1 MSCMTLDPA
10 IGILIVAGL
19 SLLLTSAAVAKLR
32 DLRSFEEIFAAY
44 AVLPA
49 HIDLPAARVLPIVE
63 LGLAIGLLLPAGRP
77 YVGLAV
83 IVLMLTYAAAIAVN
97 LRRGRRDL
105 ACGCGGPAERRPIAP
120 WMVWR
125 NCMISGFAGIS
136 LLPWSPRPLSPMDGV
151 TLGFGLVAI
160 TLVYLCVDLLLGDVA
175 RRSARLRGVR

>member
-1 MSCMTLDPA
+1 MTLDPA
-10 IGILIVAGL
+10 IGILIVASL
-19 SLLLTSAAVAKLR
+19 SLLLAGAAIAKLR

-49 HIDLPAARVLPIVE
+49 QMNLPVARVLPFVE
-63 LGLAIGLLLPAGRP
+63 LGLAVGLLMKSGRLYAGL
-77 YVGLAV
+77 GI

-151 TLGFGLVAI
+151 TLAFGLVTI

>member
-1 MSCMTLDPA
+1 MSPMTLDPA

-32 DLRSFEEIFAAY
+32 DLRAFEEIFAAY

-49 HIDLPAARVLPIVE
+49 HINLPVARVLPIVE
-63 LGLAIGLLLPAGRP
+63 LGLAIGLLLPAGRS
-77 YVGLAV
+77 YAGLAV

>member
-1 MSCMTLDPA
+1 LSMMLDPA

-19 SLLLTSAAVAKLR
+19 SLLLASAAVTKLR

-49 HIDLPAARVLPIVE
+49 QMNLPVARVLPFVE
-63 LGLAIGLLLPAGRP
+63 LGLAVGLLMKSGRP
-77 YVGLAV
+77 YAGLAI

-105 ACGCGGPAERRPIAP
+105 ACGCGGPAERRPIAR
-120 WMVWR
+120 WMR

-136 LLPWSPRPLSPMDGV
+136 LLAWSPRPLSPMDGV
-151 TLGFGLVAI
+151 TLAFGLVTI

>member
-1 MSCMTLDPA
+1 MTLDPA
-10 IGILIVAGL
+10 IGILIVASL
-19 SLLLTSAAVAKLR
+19 SLLLASAAIAKLR
-32 DLRSFEEIFAAY
+32 DVRSFGEIFAAY

-49 HIDLPAARVLPIVE
+49 QMNLPVARVLPFVE
-63 LGLAIGLLLPAGRP
+63 LGLAVGLLMKSGRLYAGL
-77 YVGLAV
+77 GI

-105 ACGCGGPAERRPIAP
+105 ACGCGGPAERRSIAP

-125 NCMISGFAGIS
+125 NCMISGFTGIS
-136 LLPWSPRPLSPMDGV
+136 LFPWSPRPLSPMDGV

>member
-1 MSCMTLDPA
+1 MMLDPA
-10 IGILIVAGL
+10 IGILIAACL
-19 SLLLTSAAVAKLR
+19 CLLLAGAAAAKLR
-32 DLRSFEEIFAAY
+32 DLRSFEEILAAY

-49 HIDLPAARVLPIVE
+49 QANLPVARALPFVE
-63 LGLAIGLLLPAGRP
+63 LGLAVGLLMPAGRP
-77 YVGLAV
+77 YVGLVV

-125 NCMISGFAGIS
+125 NCMISAFAGIS
-136 LLPWSPRPLSPMDGV
+136 LLSWSPRPLNPMDGV
-151 TLGFGLVAI
+151 TLAFGLVAI
-160 TLVYLCVDLLLGDVA
+160 TLVYLCVDLLLGDVV